1 MAADEKQPKKQ
12 LTADERK
19 LRFENRQNAKRS
31 TVENN
36 PGAIVIVPQSPV
48 TRMLVNAIM
57 TFDTVDGLM
66 RAQAGLNISFED
78 FSEHIKVFQE
88 VSKTFDSKNKVIL
101 GLISKNEKINAY
113 SIRNRYVRG
122 EIEKMRKDAKK
133 ETAAPA
139 PATPKTAVDQ
149 KKEGGPEATKK

>member
-1 MAADEKQPKKQ
+1 MAEEQKQPRKQ

-19 LRFENRQNAKRS
+19 QRFENRQNAKRS

-36 PGAIVIVPQSPV
+36 PDAIVIVPQSPV
-48 TRMLVNAIM
+48 TRMLVNAVM

-78 FSEHIKVFQE
+78 FGEHIKVFQE
-88 VSKTFDSKNKVIL
+88 VSSTLDAKNKEIL
-101 GLISKNEKINAY
+101 GLISKNEKINTY

-122 EIEKMRKDAKK
+122 EIEQMRKDAKK
-133 ETAAPA
+133 ETAVPT
-139 PATPKTAVDQ
+139 PATSKTAVDQ
-149 KKEGGPEATKK
+149 KKEGEPEATKK